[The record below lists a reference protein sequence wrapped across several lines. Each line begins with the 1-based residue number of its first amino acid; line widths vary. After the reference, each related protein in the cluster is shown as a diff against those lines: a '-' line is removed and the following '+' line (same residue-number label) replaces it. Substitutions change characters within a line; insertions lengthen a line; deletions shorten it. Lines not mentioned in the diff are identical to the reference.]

1 MKTFW
6 GWMWVMVARTM
17 NVFNATE
24 LYLLLFSLVIV
35 VVYLLSTVQLFATP
49 GTIAQQASVYQ
60 FPKKW

>member
-1 MKTFW
+1 
-6 GWMWVMVARTM
+6 MWVMVARTM

>member
-1 MKTFW
+1 
-6 GWMWVMVARTM
+6 MVARTM

-35 VVYLLSTVQLFATP
+35 VVYLLSTVQLFAAP